1 MSNEV
6 CPKTGVLYP
15 QYGYTQKEL
24 RFIYV
29 DCGARML
36 YDNEDNPEYIIH
48 DDGPINP
55 LRPDLS
61 GFWLEMVAT
70 Q

>member
-1 MSNEV
+1 MDNNED
-6 CPKTGVLYP
+6 YP

-24 RFIYV
+24 RAIYV
-29 DCGARML
+29 DHGARML
-36 YDNEDNPEYIIH
+36 YDNEGIPQYEIR

-61 GFWLEMVAT
+61 GFWLKKMEDYL
-70 Q
+70 